1 MLLTRLVLHNYS
13 VFEGRC
19 ELQLTTS
26 ETGRNVTIIGGK
38 NGAGKTSLLEGIRLC
53 LYGGQGVAKRQGR
66 EYKAFLQSRVNK
78 GAVRNSPYCS
88 SHVEIEFAEE
98 VKGKRNSYTIR
109 RSWSSTGED
118 EAFYIAENGRELG
131 LERDYWPDFLRLL
144 IPPGVA
150 QFFIF
155 DGERIQEIATED
167 GSGQTIVEGI
177 ESLLGLDT
185 FKHLETDLDTF
196 ARQKLRS
203 EAAQATQ
210 ADYMRIEAERE
221 ESRQNLSLAE
231 TDLED
236 VEQEIASFDQQ
247 KAELEQKISK
257 DYGARVQDRP
267 RLLQEK
273 AAIEE
278 QLKAVSE
285 QFQEMCSNLLPFSM
299 IADLGI
305 ELEGTLDRE
314 RKTVNWHAAKEATYP
329 QLQKL
334 LDLLLSEQ
342 SPQPNP
348 ELTVSQR
355 DFLHQRLKD
364 CWSSLFEPPP
374 SDVVEHLVHELP
386 QAVEGSIRQILQKSR
401 GELSINIRD
410 LLDRRERLASRHRS
424 LELEL
429 NRLPA
434 GDDVDQDLFR
444 QISNINQTLG
454 RLKEKRS
461 DLEDKCEK
469 YKQEIKDSDRR
480 LAATE
485 EMVQMADAAKKQV
498 DLCKKIKLVLQDYL
512 KSATGRRV
520 STLETNVESMLRKL
534 VRKDDLVAKLS
545 IDPRNFNV
553 TLSDSH
559 GEVLRKADLSAGEK
573 EIYAICLLWGLAK
586 TSGREL
592 PIVIDTP
599 LSRLDS
605 DHRKAIVERYYPEAS
620 KQVIILSTDT
630 EVDREY
636 YKLLAPHVNEAF
648 LLDYDTREGRTKI
661 RQGYFW

>member
-1 MLLTRLVLHNYS
+1 VLLTRLVLHNYS

-19 ELQLTTS
+19 ELRLTDS
-26 ETGRNVTIIGGK
+26 QDGRNVTIIGGK
-38 NGAGKTSLLEGIRLC
+38 NGAGKTSILEAIRLC
-53 LYGGQGVAKRQGR
+53 LYGGQGVEKRQGR

-78 GAVRNSPYCS
+78 NAIRNSPYCS
-88 SHVEIEFAEE
+88 SHVEMEFVEE
-98 VKGKRNSYTIR
+98 VKGKRNIFTIR
-109 RSWSSTGED
+109 RSWSSTGDD
-118 EAFYIAENGRELG
+118 ETFHIAENGRELG

-167 GSGQTIVEGI
+167 SSDHTIVEGI

-185 FKHLETDLDTF
+185 FKHLESDLETY
-196 ARQKLRS
+196 ARQKLRT

-221 ESRQNLSLAE
+221 EARQNLSLAE
-231 TDLED
+231 TELED
-236 VEQEIASFDQQ
+236 VLGEIASFDQQ
-247 KAELEQKISK
+247 KSELEAKISK
-257 DYGARVQDRP
+257 DYGTRVQDRP

-273 AAIEE
+273 TAVEE
-278 QLKAVSE
+278 QLKGVSE
-285 QFQEMCSNLLPFSM
+285 QFQEMCANLLPFSM
-299 IADLGI
+299 IADLGL
-305 ELEGTLDRE
+305 ELERTLDRE
-314 RKTVNWHAAKEATYP
+314 RKTVNWHAAKDATYP

-334 LDLLLSEQ
+334 IQLLLSEQ
-342 SPQPNP
+342 APSPTPP
-348 ELTVSQR
+348 FTASQR
-355 DFLHQRLKD
+355 SFLEQQLRA
-364 CWSSLFEPPP
+364 CWLSLFEPPP
-374 SDVVEHLVHELP
+374 ADVAETLIHELP
-386 QAVEGSIRQILQKSR
+386 QGVEGSIRQVLRKSR

-410 LLDRRERLASRHRS
+410 LIDRRERLVSRHRN

-434 GDDVDQDLFR
+434 GEDVDQDLFR

-461 DLEDKCEK
+461 DLEDKCER
-469 YKQEIKDSDRR
+469 YKQEIKDSERR

-485 EMVQMADAAKKQV
+485 EMVQLAEAAKKQV
-498 DLCKKIKLVLQDYL
+498 DLCKKIRLVLQDYL
-512 KSATGRRV
+512 RNATRQRV
-520 STLETNVESMLRKL
+520 STLEKNVESMLRSL

-545 IDPRNFNV
+545 IDSRNFNV

-630 EVDREY
+630 ELDREY
-636 YKLLAPHVNEAF
+636 YQLLAAHVNEAY
-648 LLDYDTREGRTKI
+648 LLDYDARESRTKI
-661 RQGYFW
+661 RAGYFW

>member
-1 MLLTRLVLHNYS
+1 
-13 VFEGRC
+13 
-19 ELQLTTS
+19 
-26 ETGRNVTIIGGK
+26 
-38 NGAGKTSLLEGIRLC
+38 
-53 LYGGQGVAKRQGR
+53 
-66 EYKAFLQSRVNK
+66 
-78 GAVRNSPYCS
+78 
-88 SHVEIEFAEE
+88 
-98 VKGKRNSYTIR
+98 
-109 RSWSSTGED
+109 
-118 EAFYIAENGRELG
+118 
-131 LERDYWPDFLRLL
+131 
-144 IPPGVA
+144 
-150 QFFIF
+150 
-155 DGERIQEIATED
+155 
-167 GSGQTIVEGI
+167 
-177 ESLLGLDT
+177 
-185 FKHLETDLDTF
+185 
-196 ARQKLRS
+196 
-203 EAAQATQ
+203 
-210 ADYMRIEAERE
+210 
-221 ESRQNLSLAE
+221 
-231 TDLED
+231 
-236 VEQEIASFDQQ
+236 
-247 KAELEQKISK
+247 
-257 DYGARVQDRP
+257 
-267 RLLQEK
+267 
-273 AAIEE
+273 
-278 QLKAVSE
+278 
-285 QFQEMCSNLLPFSM
+285 
-299 IADLGI
+299 
-305 ELEGTLDRE
+305 
-314 RKTVNWHAAKEATYP
+314 
-329 QLQKL
+329 
-334 LDLLLSEQ
+334 
-342 SPQPNP
+342 
-348 ELTVSQR
+348 
-355 DFLHQRLKD
+355 
-364 CWSSLFEPPP
+364 
-374 SDVVEHLVHELP
+374 
-386 QAVEGSIRQILQKSR
+386 
-401 GELSINIRD
+401 

>member
-19 ELQLTTS
+19 ELQLPAS
-26 ETGRNVTIIGGK
+26 ENGRNVTIIGGK
-38 NGAGKTSLLEGIRLC
+38 NGAGKTSILEAIRLC

-78 GAVRNSPYCS
+78 GSIRTSPYAS
-88 SHVEIEFAEE
+88 SHVEMEFVEE
-98 VKGKRNSYTIR
+98 VKGKRNTYTIR

-167 GSGQTIVEGI
+167 ASDQTIVEGI

-185 FKHLETDLDTF
+185 FKHLETDLDTY

-203 EAAQATQ
+203 QAAQATQ

-221 ESRQNLSLAE
+221 EARQNLSLAE
-231 TDLED
+231 TELED
-236 VEQEIASFDQQ
+236 VEQEIESFDQQ
-247 KAELEQKISK
+247 KTDLEQKISK
-257 DYGARVQDRP
+257 DYGTRVQDRP

-273 AAIEE
+273 AAVEE

-285 QFQEMCSNLLPFSM
+285 QFQEMCANLLPFSM

-305 ELEGTLDRE
+305 KLERTLDRE

-334 LDLLLSEQ
+334 LDLLLSDA
-342 SPQPNP
+342 SPSPSP
-348 ELTVSQR
+348 PLISSQQE
-355 DFLHQRLKD
+355 FLRQRIAV
-364 CWSSLFEPPP
+364 CWVSLFEPPP
-374 SDVVEHLVHELP
+374 SDVVDALIHELP
-386 QAVEGSIRQILQKSR
+386 QAVEASVRQVLQKSR

-424 LELEL
+424 LEQEL
-429 NRLPA
+429 GRVPA

-469 YKQEIKDSDRR
+469 YKQEIADSERR

-485 EMVQMADAAKKQV
+485 EMVQLADAAKKQV
-498 DLCKKIKLVLQDYL
+498 DLCKRIKLVLQDYL
-512 KSATGRRV
+512 RSATGRRV
-520 STLETNVESMLRKL
+520 AVLESNVESMLRNL
-534 VRKDDLVAKLS
+534 VRKDDLVSKLS
-545 IDPRNFNV
+545 IDARTFNV

-559 GEVLRKADLSAGEK
+559 GEVLKKSDLSAGEK

-592 PIVIDTP
+592 PIVVDTP

-605 DHRKAIVERYYPEAS
+605 DHRKAIVERYYPDAS
-620 KQVIILSTDT
+620 RQVIILSTDT

-636 YKLLAPHVNEAF
+636 YQLLSPHINGAF